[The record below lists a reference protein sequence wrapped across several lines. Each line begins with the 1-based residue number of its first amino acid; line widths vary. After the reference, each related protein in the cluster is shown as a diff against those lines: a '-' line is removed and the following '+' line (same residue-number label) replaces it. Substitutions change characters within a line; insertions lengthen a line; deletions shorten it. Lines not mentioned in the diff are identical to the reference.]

1 MDYPYVQV
9 QARNEDGA
17 RASAL
22 IQFTSGDLPVTEAD
36 IIAAVTERLQAVDGV
51 TSVTA
56 TLHHVA
62 QSPL

>member
-1 MDYPYVQV
+1 MDYPYVEV

-22 IQFTSGDLPVTEAD
+22 VQFTSGDLPVTEAD
-36 IIAAVTERLQAVDGV
+36 IITAVTERLQAVDGV
-51 TSVTA
+51 ASVTA

>member
-1 MDYPYVQV
+1 MDYPYVEV
-9 QARNEDGA
+9 QARTTDGA

-22 IQFTSGDLPVTEAD
+22 VQFTSGDLPVTEAD

-51 TSVTA
+51 TSVSA
-56 TLHHVA
+56 TLHHIA